1 MQNNDRYSGIK
12 TLFTIHNIQYQGQYG
27 FEILEDVFGIPKS
40 EQSLLEYNDCVN
52 LMKGAIESAN
62 WVSTVSPTYA
72 KEILIRGSPTSWTRF
87 ARARLEAFPH
97 FERH

>member
-1 MQNNDRYSGIK
+1 M
-12 TLFTIHNIQYQGQYG
+12 
-27 FEILEDVFGIPKS
+27 
-40 EQSLLEYNDCVN
+40 N

-72 KEILIRGSPTSWTRF
+72 KEILDPWF
-87 ARARLEAFPH
+87 AHKLDPICASVLEAFRH